1 MKNEQEITFDS
12 NSNEINAFAILKQL
26 LKWKRLFNQSNR
38 SYWLMTLQIWVFIM
52 MMGALIG
59 LVGMKWGTFVHERRD
74 EECERE

>member
-59 LVGMKWGTFVHERRD
+59 LVEMKWGTFVHERRD